1 MRGSD
6 GFSVLLVAVACGQF
20 LYLST
25 VWGIKQDKPSMIPV
39 RITETMMPSSGQ
51 SGHFSTVKAAVGTIS
66 AEEEKYI
73 IEGSQKD
80 NKLY

>member
-1 MRGSD
+1 
-6 GFSVLLVAVACGQF
+6 
-20 LYLST
+20 
-25 VWGIKQDKPSMIPV
+25 MIPV